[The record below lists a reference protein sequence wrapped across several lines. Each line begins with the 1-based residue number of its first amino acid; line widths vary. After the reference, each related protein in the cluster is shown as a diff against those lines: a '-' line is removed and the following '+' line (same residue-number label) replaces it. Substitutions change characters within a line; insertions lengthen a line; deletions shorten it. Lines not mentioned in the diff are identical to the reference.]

1 MMDLYKTP
9 MGRKLI
15 ERDIPRIAIALE
27 RLANLLDPEI
37 TDSPLGIGFAQKD
50 HKQRKDGD
58 VINGI
63 YTYKESKDE
72 K

>member
-1 MMDLYKTP
+1 MDLHKTP

-50 HKQRKDGD
+50 YKQRKDGD

-72 K
+72 N